1 MSLGEIKIEYRRA
14 LVIFLLSTL
23 IGLLLTQVVLNIKKY
38 RDALGA
44 IDAQLQHVISQEE
57 SFVPFTEQEAKELYA
72 TVISAGNAVADL
84 QTSYQVVNSS
94 GTGIEEVAEKIDV
107 YFAASDKNSRVPWY
121 LNSRPYGSVCPWR
134 FANVIRLGAKEVRVC
149 WTCYSS
155 SGVLVAYAT
164 GTYRVSDG
172 LFCDVTYATTLEGA
186 TVAGA
191 DVNEPDHST
200 ELGTTD

>member
-38 RDALGA
+38 RDTLGA

-57 SFVPFTEQEAKELYA
+57 SLVPFTEQEAKELYA

-94 GTGIEEVAEKIDV
+94 GTEIEEVAEKLDV

-121 LNSRPYGSVCPWR
+121 LNSETAGSVCRWT

-149 WTCYSS
+149 WTCHSS

-172 LFCDVTYATTLEGA
+172 LFCDVTYATTLDGA
-186 TVAGA
+186 TIAGA
-191 DVNEPDHST
+191 DANEPDHST
-200 ELGTTD
+200 ELGITD